1 MLKILI
7 SIFLV
12 LSKFLYADT
21 NFKMYSCNEK
31 KNKLFITFNHKD
43 KTALVAMGEPNKFSI
58 QMDFIYWNS
67 VSYENDDT
75 LLRSFIFLKP
85 TGKMSVN
92 IFKTGSVNKK
102 MKFYKC
108 ILSD

>member
-12 LSKFLYADT
+12 LSKSSFADI
-21 NFKMYSCNEK
+21 NFKMYSCNER
-31 KNKLFITFNHKD
+31 KNKLFISFNHKD

-67 VSYENDDT
+67 VSYENDNT
-75 LLRSFIFLKP
+75 LLRSFIFHKP

-92 IFKTGSVNKK
+92 ILKTVSVNKK
-102 MKFYKC
+102 IKFYKC
-108 ILSD
+108 ILSE